1 MRTELY
7 SRSAAGFV
15 GDIQHFYCAAL
26 FCRLIAKL
34 AAAPTSDAPKN
45 TTSSA
50 PMEIEMDRI
59 GPAIIACLLILAGI
73 FYVYALTT
81 LHQRIDHAAKAK
93 ALLTQQDLAKRKA
106 DPARKEQR

>member
-1 MRTELY
+1 MRCMSIVGLY
-7 SRSAAGFV
+7 FAGP
-15 GDIQHFYCAAL
+15 
-26 FCRLIAKL
+26 IANC

-93 ALLTQQDLAKRKA
+93 ALLTQQDLVKRKA

>member
-1 MRTELY
+1 
-7 SRSAAGFV
+7 
-15 GDIQHFYCAAL
+15 
-26 FCRLIAKL
+26 
-34 AAAPTSDAPKN
+34 
-45 TTSSA
+45 
-50 PMEIEMDRI
+50 MEIEMDRI

-106 DPARKEQR
+106 DPARKEQRPHRPGDQGLALSRAEALS

>member
-1 MRTELY
+1 
-7 SRSAAGFV
+7 
-15 GDIQHFYCAAL
+15 
-26 FCRLIAKL
+26 L